1 MYHLDYNHFTKS
13 PHVRSQIAC
22 NFCRLLLLL
31 FCFLVLKPV
40 YGENTV
46 STQSIDSLTD
56 TIQQKKITKIEFY
69 IDTKLVSDSEVL
81 ERLNEMIYIENGS
94 QYSRYKIQQSVK
106 SLYASQQFFQVYVY
120 HIETPDGVSLKFDL
134 TNVIRIQSITII
146 GVRSDELERNIDSS
160 LRLKPGDMYVQII
173 AHNDIDSIKKVCA
186 ENGYFSAEVNIN
198 LVSSSGR
205 LTYQIDLGEPTYVSE
220 IRILGNKAIFTEN
233 IKEKCHT
240 RVGGIYQKSV
250 IDEDL
255 RLIRDLYRKKYYH
268 NTIIDYTFKSGVVTF
283 SITEGTQLLLDFVN
297 ENGKPIFKESILRN
311 IWKKLRN
318 NRQESEKDQLMSDIT
333 SSISD
338 QSQWIQIVESHFNI
352 RGYEGTTVKLEK
364 ITNSP
369 LHVKFTIKLGKRYL
383 VKKVEFEGNDAFAD
397 HELLR
402 EMDSRPISF
411 LSRHF
416 NKRFFSEQTLETDK
430 KRLRILYEKA
440 GYPKLDVKH
449 ELVKQNTNS
458 KNIGEVSIKLT
469 FVEPY
474 KEVIYRCHFIGNSV
488 IDTASLTA
496 ALPDAPPVPNARL
509 EQKRYENAIIKE
521 YHELGYIDIVIEN
534 PKFLD
539 KLETPTFQLKGDFT
553 TTLDSGMLPQELKK
567 LFNKHELTHTGMY
580 VAPIIGDEWT
590 IQDANGNA
598 RYTLNQD
605 REHLSVYEHGIL
617 LFEISEGEQI
627 SFGSFSFVGDTGV
640 IQKVLTREVAHLQ
653 GEIFKPEKLSQAIQN
668 LYGTG
673 IFEPGIRVEANESA
687 SIENQSSFTNS
698 TNGSNLMLSEPN
710 VRDVEIAIQKSKP
723 RYFGAGGGF
732 SSADGLRGTVTMNH
746 LNLFRRNIRLGMRGR
761 WGTRGYLY
769 STTLTEP
776 WLIGRTSGSL
786 QFLGR
791 KLEEDDEVRALQ
803 GSFSLSRKLST
814 THRLNLEYSY
824 RSLKDISVESSDT
837 TVSSLL
843 FLWRQD
849 SRLPALNP
857 TSGMYNE
864 YTVEYAGKF
873 LGGESNFI
881 KITADSRYYRQL
893 FLRGLVITPAFRIGY
908 TPGLQDNPNSDTELI
923 SFERFWAGGS
933 TTVRGYEERGLGPE
947 DITGKHR
954 GNVQFIF
961 NTELRFP
968 IFNPF
973 QGVLFFDTGNVWGS
987 LEDIEYKW
995 LPSSV
1000 GVGLRLNI
1008 GPIIGGIDYAVPL
1021 VSVPDV
1027 LTNSVYFRI
1036 GNTF

>member
-1 MYHLDYNHFTKS
+1 MYHLIFNHYLKP
-13 PHVRSQIAC
+13 PHVSSHLVCILL
-22 NFCRLLLLL
+22 RLLLLI
-31 FCFLVLKPV
+31 FCLLPFKPAF
-40 YGENTV
+40 GENTI
-46 STQSIDSLTD
+46 STQSFDSVND
-56 TIQQKKITKIEFY
+56 TIHHKKITKIEFY
-69 IDTKLVSDSEVL
+69 IDTMLVSDSEIL
-81 ERLNEMIYIENGS
+81 NRLKEMIYIEKGT
-94 QYSRYKIQQSVK
+94 QYSRFKIQQSVK
-106 SLYASQQFFQVYVY
+106 SLYASQQFFQVDVY
-120 HIETPDGVSLKFDL
+120 QLETPDGVSLKFDL
-134 TNVIRIQSITII
+134 TNVIRIQSISIL
-146 GVRSDELERNIDSS
+146 GARSDELKRNISSS
-160 LRLKPGDMYVQII
+160 LLLKPGDMYVQII
-173 AHNDIDSIKKVCA
+173 AQNDIDSIKNVCA
-186 ENGYFSAEVNIN
+186 EHGYFSAQVHTN
-198 LVSSSGR
+198 LQSSIGR

-220 IRILGNKAIFTEN
+220 IRVKGNKAIFTEN
-233 IKEKCHT
+233 IKEKCRT
-240 RVGGIYQKSV
+240 RVGSIYRKS
-250 IDEDL
+250 IINEDL
-255 RLIRDLYRKKYYH
+255 SVIRDLYLKKYYH
-268 NTIIDYTFKSGVVTF
+268 STEIDYTFESGVVTY
-283 SITEGTQLLLDFVN
+283 SITEGTQLLLDFVD
-297 ENGKPIFKESILRN
+297 ENGKPIFKDSILRN
-311 IWKKLRN
+311 IWQRLRN
-318 NRQESEKDQLMSDIT
+318 IRQVSEKDRLMGDIT
-333 SSISD
+333 SFIND

-352 RGYEGTTVKLEK
+352 RGFEGTTVKLEK

-369 LHVKFTIKLGKRYL
+369 LHIKFIITLGKRYL
-383 VKKVEFEGNDAFAD
+383 VKKVEFVGNDAFTD
-397 HELLR
+397 QELLR
-402 EMDSRPISF
+402 EMETQPISF
-411 LSRHF
+411 YSRHF
-416 NKRFFSEQTLETDK
+416 SKRFFSDQALERDK

-440 GYPKLDVKH
+440 GYPKLDVKQDLIKH
-449 ELVKQNTNS
+449 NTKS
-458 KNIGEVSIKLT
+458 ENIGEVSIKLS

-521 YHELGYIDIVIEN
+521 YHDLGYIDVTIEN
-534 PKFLD
+534 PKFVD
-539 KLETPTFQLKGDFT
+539 KLETPTFQLKGDFAK
-553 TTLDSGMLPQELKK
+553 TLDSGRLPQELKR
-567 LFNKHELTHTGMY
+567 LFNKHKLTLTGMY
-580 VAPIIGDEWT
+580 VATKIGDEWT

-598 RYTLNQD
+598 RYTLNQGK
-605 REHLSVYEHGIL
+605 EHLSVYEHGIL
-617 LFEISEGEQI
+617 IFEISEGEQI
-627 SFGSFSFVGDTGV
+627 KFGSFSFVGDTGV
-640 IQKVLTREVAHLQ
+640 IQKVLEREVVHLQ
-653 GEIFKPEKLSQAIQN
+653 GDIFKPDKLSQAIQN
-668 LYGTG
+668 LYATG

-687 SIENQSSFTNS
+687 SIKNQSNNSNS
-698 TNGSNLMLSEPN
+698 TNGQNSLVSEPN
-710 VRDVEIAIQKSKP
+710 VRDVEIALQKSRP

-732 SSADGLRGTVTMNH
+732 SSADGLRGTITMSH
-746 LNLFRRNIRLGMRGR
+746 LNLFRRNIRLGIRGR

-791 KLEEDDEVRALQ
+791 KLEEDDDVRALQ

-824 RSLKDISVESSDT
+824 RTLKDISVESSDT

-864 YTVEYAGKF
+864 YTIEYAGKF

-893 FLRGLVITPAFRIGY
+893 FVRDLVLTPAVRIGY

-973 QGVLFFDTGNVWGS
+973 HGVLFFDTGNVWGS
-987 LEDIEYKW
+987 IEDIEYKW
-995 LPSSV
+995 LPASV

-1021 VSVPDV
+1021 VTVPDV
-1027 LTNSVYFRI
+1027 LTNSFYFRI

>member
-1 MYHLDYNHFTKS
+1 MYHLDFNHYPKS
-13 PHVRSQIAC
+13 INVRSHIVC
-22 NFCRLLLLL
+22 NFGGLLLLL
-31 FCFLVLKPV
+31 FCFLALKPV

-46 STQSIDSLTD
+46 TTHSFDSSSD
-56 TIQQKKITKIEFY
+56 TIQQKKITKIEFF
-69 IDTKLVSDSEVL
+69 IDTILVSDSEVL

-94 QYSRYKIQQSVK
+94 QYSRYKIQQSVN
-106 SLYASQQFFQVYVY
+106 SLFASQQFYQVDVY
-120 HIETPDGVSLKFDL
+120 HIETPDGVTLKFDL
-134 TNVIRIQSITII
+134 TNVIRIQNITIL
-146 GVRSDELERNIDSS
+146 GARSDPLKQDIYAS
-160 LRLKPGDMYVQII
+160 LRLKPGDMYVQKI
-173 AHNDIDSIKKVCA
+173 ALNDIDTIKNVCA
-186 ENGYFSAEVNIN
+186 ENGYFSARVNIS
-198 LVSSSGR
+198 LLSSGGR
-205 LTYQIDLGEPTYVSE
+205 LTYKIDLGEPTYVSE
-220 IRILGNKAIFTEN
+220 IKIHGNTAIFTEN

-240 RVGGIYQKSV
+240 RVGSIYQKSV
-250 IDEDL
+250 IDDDL

-268 NTIIDYTFKSGVVTF
+268 RTEIETTFQSGVVTF
-283 SITEGTQLLLDFVN
+283 SITEGTQLLLDFVD
-297 ENGKPIFKESILRN
+297 ENGKPIFKESILRSL
-311 IWKKLRN
+311 WEKLRN
-318 NRQESEKDQLMSDIT
+318 IRQESEKDKLMGDIT
-333 SSISD
+333 SFIND
-338 QSQWIQIVESHFNI
+338 QSQWIQIVESHFNT
-352 RGYEGTTVKLEK
+352 RGYDGTTVNLEK

-369 LHVKFTIKLGKRYL
+369 LHVKFTIKLGKRHL
-383 VKKVEFEGNDAFAD
+383 VKKVEFEGNDAFTD
-397 HELLR
+397 QELLR
-402 EMDSRPISF
+402 EMDTKPVSF
-411 LSRHF
+411 FSRHIR
-416 NKRFFSEQTLETDK
+416 KRFYSEQILERDK

-449 ELVKQNTNS
+449 VLAKNNTKAENT
-458 KNIGEVSIKLT
+458 GEVSIRLT

-521 YHELGYIDIVIEN
+521 YHDLGYIDVTIEN
-534 PKFLD
+534 PKFVD

-553 TTLDSGMLPQELKK
+553 KTLDAGMLPQSLKK
-567 LFNKHELTHTGMY
+567 LFNEHDLTLTGMY
-580 VAPIIGDEWT
+580 VATKIGDEWT
-590 IQDANGNA
+590 IQDAKGNA

-605 REHLSVYEHGIL
+605 KEYLSVFEHGIL
-617 LFEISEGEQI
+617 LFEITEGEQI
-627 SFGSFSFVGDTGV
+627 KFGSFSFVGDTGV
-640 IQKVLTREVAHLQ
+640 NQKVLTREVAHLQ
-653 GEIFKPEKLSQAIQN
+653 GKIFKPDKLSQAIQN
-668 LYGTG
+668 LYATG
-673 IFEPGIRVEANESA
+673 IFEPGIRVVPIEPASA
-687 SIENQSSFTNS
+687 ENQSNYSNS
-698 TNGSNLMLSEPN
+698 TDGSNSVLHKPT
-710 VRDVEIAIQKSKP
+710 VRDVEIGLQKSNP
-723 RYFGAGGGF
+723 RHFGAGGGF
-732 SSADGLRGTVTMNH
+732 SSADGLRGTITMSH
-746 LNLFRRNIRLGMRGR
+746 LNLFKRNIRLGIRGR

-791 KLEEDDEVRALQ
+791 KLEEDDDVRALQ
-803 GSFSLSRKLST
+803 GSFGLSRKLST

-824 RSLKDISVESSDT
+824 RFLKDISVESSET

-881 KITADSRYYRQL
+881 KITADTRYYKQL
-893 FLRGLVITPAFRIGY
+893 FVRGLVLTPAFRIGY

-973 QGVLFFDTGNVWGS
+973 HGVLFFDTGNVWGS
-987 LEDIEYKW
+987 IEDIEYKW
-995 LPSSV
+995 LPSAV
-1000 GVGLRLNI
+1000 GAGLRLNI
-1008 GPIIGGIDYAVPL
+1008 GPIIGGVDYAVPL

-1027 LTNSVYFRI
+1027 LTNSFYFRI